1 MDPESMSDFELL
13 LEAFRVQTIEIE
25 RLRKLNELFDRKAK
39 LLEKLLEL
47 ERKERQNNEE
57 NGFV

>member
-13 LEAFRVQTIEIE
+13 LKAFRVQTIEIE

-47 ERKERQNNEE
+47 ERKERQNNDRI
-57 NGFV
+57 

>member
-13 LEAFRVQTIEIE
+13 LEAFRVQAIEIE

-39 LLEKLLEL
+39 LLEDLLEL
-47 ERKERQNNEE
+47 ERKERQNNDRI
-57 NGFV
+57 

>member
-13 LEAFRVQTIEIE
+13 LEAFRVQVIEIE

-39 LLEKLLEL
+39 LLEDLLEL
-47 ERKERQNNEE
+47 EREERQNNDRI
-57 NGFV
+57 

>member
-1 MDPESMSDFELL
+1 MDLESMSDFELL
-13 LEAFRVQTIEIE
+13 LEAYRVQTLEIE

-39 LLEKLLEL
+39 LLEDLLEL

-57 NGFV
+57 N

>member
-13 LEAFRVQTIEIE
+13 LEAFRVQAIEIE

-39 LLEKLLEL
+39 LLEDLLEL
-47 ERKERQNNEE
+47 ERGETEQ
-57 NGFV
+57 